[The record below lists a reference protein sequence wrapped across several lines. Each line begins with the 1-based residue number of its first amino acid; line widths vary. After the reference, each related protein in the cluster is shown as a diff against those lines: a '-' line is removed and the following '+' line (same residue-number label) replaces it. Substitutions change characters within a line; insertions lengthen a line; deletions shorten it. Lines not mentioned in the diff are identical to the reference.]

1 MAAAIGN
8 ALAEA
13 NALDVLRDATMAA
26 ALKSN
31 FDARDFCLGAACIFD
46 CWECWDIPVMPA
58 EKGREDDKA
67 CVMGV
72 GCSDNWAAAAA
83 AAAKGVDASEA
94 LLKAC
99 STSKAFDACSC

>member
-1 MAAAIGN
+1 MAAAIGD

-13 NALDVLRDATMAA
+13 DALDVLRDATMAA

-31 FDARDFCLGAACIFD
+31 FEARDVFLGAVWVFD
-46 CWECWDIPVMPA
+46 CWNPPLEAPVMPA
-58 EKGREDDKA
+58 VKGREDDKA

-72 GCSDNWAAAAA
+72 GCSNNWAAA

-99 STSKAFDACSC
+99 SMSKAFDACSC